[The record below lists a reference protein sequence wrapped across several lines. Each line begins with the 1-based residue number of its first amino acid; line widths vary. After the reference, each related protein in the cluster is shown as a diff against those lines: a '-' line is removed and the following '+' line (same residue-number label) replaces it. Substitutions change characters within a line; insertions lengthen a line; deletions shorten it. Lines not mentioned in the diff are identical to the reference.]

1 MELEAPPIIPSLR
14 PFRNHGIVDEHA
26 ITLRLRPL
34 RWRDRVLPD
43 VLRWAGATASVAAVA
58 GVCVFFASPSEAA
71 RIDTY
76 SGGSERIMAPMTI
89 APTVLDQARL
99 APDPKPTR
107 AAGPLEGEEEDV
119 IIILEDEPEEEDD
132 EVLIF
137 DNSLDAPSA
146 TAMAEL
152 HIERNEH
159 ALAVQYALEAAEAE
173 PRNAAHQMLLGQAY
187 RLSGERRASRK
198 AFRRARRLRR

>member
-1 MELEAPPIIPSLR
+1 MRFEARPIIPSLR
-14 PFRNHGIVDEHA
+14 PFRNHRIVDEHA

-43 VLRWAGATASVAAVA
+43 VVRWAGATASVAAVA

-71 RIDTY
+71 HIDTRRGA
-76 SGGSERIMAPMTI
+76 SQPVMAPMTQA
-89 APTVLDQARL
+89 APAFDQARFEA
-99 APDPKPTR
+99 APEASN
-107 AAGPLEGEEEDV
+107 AAGSLEGEEDEV
-119 IIILEDEPEEEDD
+119 IIIIEDEEDED

-146 TAMAEL
+146 AAMAEL
-152 HIERNEH
+152 HIERSEH

-173 PRNAAHQMLLGQAY
+173 PRNPAHQTLLGQAY
-187 RLSGERRASRK
+187 RLTGDRRAARV